1 MSGILGK
8 KVGMTRLIQDDGRV
22 IPVTVLKCEPS
33 EVVQIKTVD
42 KDGYPAIVLGF
53 SKLKKP
59 TKTRQ
64 FKHLKEFRINEDEQ
78 ENYKKGDQITIESL
92 QEVETVKIS
101 SVSKGKGFQ
110 GVIRR
115 HNFSRGPES
124 HGSHHHREPG
134 SIGACAKPGRVHK
147 GKKMPGRMGGA
158 KTTLSKVQIAHLDPK
173 NHIIALKGPVPG
185 PNGGLVILTK
195 LIK

>member
-22 IPVTVLKCEPS
+22 IPVTVVLCEPS
-33 EVVQIKTVD
+33 EVTQVKTVN

-59 TKTRQ
+59 TKTKKYRY
-64 FKHLKEFRINEDEQ
+64 LKEFRIEESEQ

-110 GVIRR
+110 GVIKRY
-115 HNFSRGPES
+115 NFSRGPET

-147 GKKMPGRMGGA
+147 GKKMPGRMGRE
-158 KTTLSKVQIAHLDPK
+158 KVTLSKVQIAHLDPK
-173 NHIIALKGPVPG
+173 NHIVALKGPVPG
-185 PNGGLVILTK
+185 PNGGLVI
-195 LIK
+195 IRCEA